1 MTLHEL
7 VADARGRLGRAGIRD
22 SEAGLDAELLARVL
36 LGWDRARFL
45 AARHRDVPTGFRQA
59 YDRLIARRERREP
72 TSYIIGSKEFWGLD
86 FEVSPN
92 VLIPRPETEF
102 LIEEALTCAGQ
113 LSSRVAEPLIID
125 VGTGSGCL
133 AVVLARELHRARIV
147 ATDISW
153 MALDVARR
161 NATRHGVAGRI
172 HFVQTSL
179 LQGVAA
185 QANLIVSNPPYVP
198 KSLAPA
204 LSPEVRDFEPHV
216 ALFGGA
222 DGLEMQRTLLQQAS
236 TRLAAG
242 GFLVMEFG
250 DGQEAELRA
259 AIASWPCLQLVRI
272 REDLQGIPRTA
283 VISAANGPGR
293 NGSHHPNNA

>member
-7 VADARGRLGRAGIRD
+7 VADARGRLGRAGIRE
-22 SEAGLDAELLARVL
+22 SEAALDAEVFARVV

-45 AARHRDVPTGFRQA
+45 ANRHDDVPPGFREI

-72 TSYIIGSKEFWGLD
+72 TSYIIGSKQFWGLD

-102 LIEEALTCAGQ
+102 LIEEALGSVRQ
-113 LSSRVAEPLIID
+113 LSRRVAEPLIID
-125 VGTGSGCL
+125 AGTGSGCL
-133 AVVLARELHRARIV
+133 AVVLARELPRARIV
-147 ATDISW
+147 ATDISPA
-153 MALDVARR
+153 ALDVARR

-172 HFVQTSL
+172 HFARMNFL
-179 LQGVAA
+179 EGIAA
-185 QANLIVSNPPYVP
+185 PADLIVSNPPYVP
-198 KSLAPA
+198 KSQAPGLA
-204 LSPEVRDFEPHV
+204 PEVRDFEPHV

-250 DGQEAELRA
+250 DGQEADLRA
-259 AIASWPCLQLVRI
+259 AIASWPCLQLLRI

-283 VISAANGPGR
+283 VISHA
-293 NGSHHPNNA
+293 